1 MAYYVTT
8 PIFYVNA
15 APHLGH
21 AYTTIGADILA
32 RHMRQRGEEVFFL
45 TGTDEHGEPVAQ
57 AAEREG
63 VTPKELADR
72 NAERFKALIP
82 RINVT
87 NDFFIRTSDPRHKR
101 AVQEFMQTVYDNGYV
116 YKGVYEGWYCPRC
129 ADFKTENEVG
139 EDNTCP
145 IHKIPLDREKEENW
159 FFKLSAFQER
169 LEQLYTDQ
177 PEFVRPRHRYNEAR
191 SFITGGLNDVSLSRS
206 KLTWGVEV
214 PWDPDHVFYVWFDA
228 LLNYYTALSFANPD
242 EDLTDKFWPAF
253 HIIGKDILKF
263 HAVFWPAML
272 MAAGVE
278 LPREIYIH
286 GYLLMKD
293 ASGEEHKMSKSLGN
307 VLDPFEVMDRFGTD
321 ALRYYCFREVSFG
334 QDGGVSTKTFGER
347 YESELANELGN
358 LASRT
363 TNMLGRYTD
372 GKVPTVDV
380 EPELAARLRRPRGGG
395 LRAARRGRDHPG
407 ARPHLAARA
416 APEPVRRG
424 ERALAAG
431 QGPRA
436 GRQAQ
441 HRPAQ
446 PRRGP
451 ARAHGAA
458 DALHPGVGGEAA
470 RRARRARDRHR
481 GRGLRL
487 APRRA
492 ARREARAPLPEAG
505 VIDSHTHLDRGPA
518 PEAELV
524 EQAREAGLTR
534 ILTIGMDAE
543 SRRAALRAAETY
555 PEVYAAIGH
564 HPNEA
569 TGYTPADHRGAAR
582 ARPAPALPG
591 DRGDR
596 PGRLPRL
603 RAARRPGARLRRP
616 DRARARARASR

>member
-63 VTPKELADR
+63 VSPKELADR

-101 AVQEFMQTVYDNGYV
+101 AVGEFMQTVYDNGYV

-177 PEFVRPRHRYNEAR
+177 PQWVRPRHRYNEAR

-228 LLNYYTALSFANPD
+228 LLNYYTALSFAKEG
-242 EDLTDKFWPAF
+242 EDLTEKFWPAF

-263 HAVFWPAML
+263 HAVYWPAML

-293 ASGEEHKMSKSLGN
+293 ASGAEHKMSKSLGN

-334 QDGGVSTKTFGER
+334 QDGGVSTVTFGER
-347 YESELANELGN
+347 YETELANEFGN

-363 TNMLGRYTD
+363 LNMLGRYTD
-372 GKVPTVDV
+372 STVPAV
-380 EPELAARLRRPRGGG
+380 EVESELAGDFEGLDTDVCALLDQAEITQALERIWQRVRRLNQYVEENAPWKLAKDPEQADKLNTVLRSLAEG
-395 LRAARRGRDHPG
+395 LRVLTVLLTPYIPESAEKLLDALGAPETDLAGARYGSHPG
-407 ARPHLAARA
+407 GQ
-416 APEPVRRG
+416 PVKK
-424 ERALAAG
+424 
-431 QGPRA
+431 
-436 GRQAQ
+436 
-441 HRPAQ
+441 
-446 PRRGP
+446 
-451 ARAHGAA
+451 
-458 DALHPGVGGEAA
+458 
-470 RRARRARDRHR
+470 
-481 GRGLRL
+481 L
-487 APRRA
+487 APLF
-492 ARREARAPLPEAG
+492 PKPE
-505 VIDSHTHLDRGPA
+505 
-518 PEAELV
+518 
-524 EQAREAGLTR
+524 
-534 ILTIGMDAE
+534 
-543 SRRAALRAAETY
+543 
-555 PEVYAAIGH
+555 
-564 HPNEA
+564 
-569 TGYTPADHRGAAR
+569 
-582 ARPAPALPG
+582 
-591 DRGDR
+591 
-596 PGRLPRL
+596 
-603 RAARRPGARLRRP
+603 
-616 DRARARARASR
+616 